1 MDIFARGSG
10 IADIEEA
17 IPFRFICNE
26 FWKSRSQSIQRCI
39 WILQRT
45 LEIGSLYQFL
55 PHPPFLCPATHRWN
69 IWPHKFQP
77 KRNQWKQFLF
87 SKVPQTT
94 NLFDE
99 FERSWPWSQKKKNS
113 EWLLAVTFALMDQPN
128 FMLIIITSV
137 LHGLLPLSLHWNT
150 QLKEEVNCGSNS

>member
-77 KRNQWKQFLF
+77 KRNQWKTIF
-87 SKVPQTT
+87 SLKSPTNHKLVWWIWKVLALVSEEKKLWMT
-94 NLFDE
+94 FGSH
-99 FERSWPWSQKKKNS
+99 FCSYRSTQLHVNHYHIRPSWF
-113 EWLLAVTFALMDQPN
+113 ATTFA
-128 FMLIIITSV
+128 
-137 LHGLLPLSLHWNT
+137 SLKHST
-150 QLKEEVNCGSNS
+150 ERRGQLWK

>member
-45 LEIGSLYQFL
+45 LEIGSPYQFL

-77 KRNQWKQFLF
+77 KRNQYKQFLF

-99 FERSWPWSQKKKNS
+99 FERSWPWSQRKKTLNEFWQS
-113 EWLLAVTFALMDQPN
+113 LLLVWSNPKL
-128 FMLIIITSV
+128 MLINITPV
-137 LHGLLPLSLHWNT
+137 LHGLLPLSLHWNI
-150 QLKEEVNCGSNS
+150 QLKEKLR

>member
-45 LEIGSLYQFL
+45 LEIGSPYQFL
-55 PHPPFLCPATHRWN
+55 PHPPFLCPKTHRWN

-77 KRNQWKQFLF
+77 KRNQWKTIF
-87 SKVPQTT
+87 SLKSPTNHKLVWWIWKV
-94 NLFDE
+94 LALVSE
-99 FERSWPWSQKKKNS
+99 EKNS
-113 EWLLAVTFALMDQPN
+113 EWLLAVTFALIDQPN

-137 LHGLLPLSLHWNT
+137 LRGLLPLSLHWNI

>member
-45 LEIGSLYQFL
+45 LEIGSPYQFL
-55 PHPPFLCPATHRWN
+55 PHPPFYAMQLIVGISSLTN
-69 IWPHKFQP
+69 FNP
-77 KRNQWKQFLF
+77 KEINEKQFF
-87 SKVPQTT
+87 VWKVPQTT

-99 FERSWPWSQKKKNS
+99 FERSWPWSQKKKLWMTFGSHFCTYGSTQLHVNHYHIRPS
-113 EWLLAVTFALMDQPN
+113 WFATTFA
-128 FMLIIITSV
+128 
-137 LHGLLPLSLHWNT
+137 SLKHST
-150 QLKEEVNCGSNS
+150 ERRCQLWK

>member
-45 LEIGSLYQFL
+45 LEIGSPYQFL
-55 PHPPFLCPATHRWN
+55 PHPPFLCHATRRWN

-77 KRNQWKQFLF
+77 KRNQWKTIFCLK
-87 SKVPQTT
+87 SPTNHKLVWWIWKV
-94 NLFDE
+94 LALVSE
-99 FERSWPWSQKKKNS
+99 EKNS
-113 EWLLAVTFALMDQPN
+113 EWILAVTCALMDQPKVHVN
-128 FMLIIITSV
+128 HYHTRPSWFATTFA
-137 LHGLLPLSLHWNT
+137 SLKHST
-150 QLKEEVNCGSNS
+150 ERKGQLWK

>member
-45 LEIGSLYQFL
+45 LEIGSPYQVL
-55 PHPPFLCPATHRWN
+55 PNPPFLCHASLEYLASQISTQKKSMKN
-69 IWPHKFQP
+69 
-77 KRNQWKQFLF
+77 NFLF
-87 SKVPQTT
+87 EKSHKPQTCLM
-94 NLFDE
+94 NLKGLGLGL
-99 FERSWPWSQKKKNS
+99 RRKNS
-113 EWLLAVTFALMDQPN
+113 EWLLAVTFAL
-128 FMLIIITSV
+128 IS
-137 LHGLLPLSLHWNT
+137 T
-150 QLKEEVNCGSNS
+150 QLHVNHYHIRPSWFATTFASLKHSTERRGQLWK